1 MGEGSLA
8 ERTGSPRKLRGRGG
22 MAEQKTKESKVAV
35 KFCEGCHGRRNSS
48 ITQESSL
55 KSRDRAEQ
63 ASSIVPSLTPPPQT
77 VPQCS
82 KEGCPT
88 LVNT

>member
-35 KFCEGCHGRRNSS
+35 KF
-48 ITQESSL
+48 
-55 KSRDRAEQ
+55 
-63 ASSIVPSLTPPPQT
+63 
-77 VPQCS
+77 
-82 KEGCPT
+82 
-88 LVNT
+88 